1 MNWFAVFLGGGA
13 GSVLRFLL
21 SNLMPFA
28 PGVFPFATLL
38 VNLLASL
45 LLGMISGLAGR
56 VYIQDHFRLFF
67 TTGLCGGFSTFSTFS
82 QETFR
87 MWQSGSYGLSLLYVL
102 LSLIGSIFAFGAGTT
117 AVRIMR

>member
-21 SNLMPFA
+21 SNLMPLV
-28 PGVFPFATLL
+28 PGGFPFATLL

-87 MWQSGSYGLSLLYVL
+87 MWQSGLYGISLLYML
-102 LSLIGSIFAFGAGTT
+102 LSLIGSVLAFGAGTL
-117 AVRIMR
+117 ASRIIR